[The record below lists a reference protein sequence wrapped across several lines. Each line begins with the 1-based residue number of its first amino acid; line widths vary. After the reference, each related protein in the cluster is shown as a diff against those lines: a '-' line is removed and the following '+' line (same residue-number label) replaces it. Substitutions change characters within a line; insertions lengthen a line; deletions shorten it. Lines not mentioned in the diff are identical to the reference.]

1 MAGSVFFSSFGFS
14 MTSTI
19 SSFSTSISTIS
30 SYASS
35 YFVSFTEGGLETS
48 SGITFG
54 LLSTLVSIT
63 SGFKDSAD
71 DFNFKSSV
79 LGVVILSLDEFVW
92 IKRLSFELNF
102 PSVTPERLL
111 AWLGVA
117 CPDSSSIIDS
127 FLFLNSIYLRRSNS
141 SSVAFVSSFLVSD
154 GVLLSTLFSSS
165 IVTSISFD
173 LASDLEYL

>member
-14 MTSTI
+14 MTSTVS
-19 SSFSTSISTIS
+19 SSFAISTSTIS

-54 LLSTLVSIT
+54 LLSILVSIT

-154 GVLLSTLFSSS
+154 GVLFSGSV
-165 IVTSISFD
+165 VTSISFD

>member
-19 SSFSTSISTIS
+19 SSSFAISTSTIF

-35 YFVSFTEGGLETS
+35 YFVSFMEGGLEAC

-54 LLSTLVSIT
+54 LLSIPVSVT

-71 DFNFKSSV
+71 DFNFKSSF
-79 LGVVILSLDEFVW
+79 LGVVILSLDELVW

-154 GVLLSTLFSSS
+154 GVLFSGSV
-165 IVTSISFD
+165 VTSISFD